1 MQTLRILFVCLLLG
15 IGPVTV
21 NLAREVKLLD
31 MDGKLGDAFGY
42 VAISGDTAIVGAKGN
57 DDPVQNGGAAH
68 IFVRSKGEDNWIHH
82 QKLAPPD
89 VNNESQFGKA
99 VGISGKYAI
108 GGALEDD
115 FKFQNAGSAYIYERT
130 GKSWPQREK
139 LIASDAAGGD
149 EFGTSV
155 AISGDTAIVGAPR
168 HDGNKGKD
176 SGSVY
181 VFVNI
186 GRRWKEQATFTASDV
201 SAGDQLGTSVAIS
214 RDTVIVGAPGK
225 ADAGRESGAAYI
237 FVRNGE
243 KWKQQ
248 AKLTASDT
256 AKRDKFGISVA
267 INRNTV
273 IVGALGKADAGASSG
288 AAYIF
293 VRNGEKWKQQVK
305 LTAADG
311 AQLDKFGISVSIS
324 HNTAIVGASG
334 ADGGGKNAGAAYSFQ
349 RTGTSWEQRAKVI
362 PSDATESDQ
371 FGVSVAIGGEF
382 VIVGTTG
389 RDTFKG
395 VAYIYRS
402 IEDFHPV
409 EPFGLTVTTL
419 GQVKRTALY
428 QNFPNPFNPETWL
441 PYRLASAAQVTL
453 RIYNVQGQLVRE
465 LDPGLQQPGGYLSR
479 ENAAYW
485 DGTDQVGDAVSSG
498 VYFYTLQANTFEA
511 TRSMVILK

>member
-21 NLAREVKLLD
+21 ILAREVKILD
-31 MDGKLGDAFGY
+31 MDGKLGDTFGY
-42 VAISGDTAIVGAKGN
+42 VSISGDTAIVGAKGN

-68 IFVRSKGEDNWIHH
+68 IFVRSNGEDNWVHH

-139 LIASDAAGGD
+139 L
-149 EFGTSV
+149 
-155 AISGDTAIVGAPR
+155 
-168 HDGNKGKD
+168 
-176 SGSVY
+176 
-181 VFVNI
+181 
-186 GRRWKEQATFTASDV
+186 TASDV

-225 ADAGRESGAAYI
+225 ADAGKESGAAYI

-243 KWKQQ
+243 KWNQQ

-256 AKRDKFGISVA
+256 AQRDKFGISVA

-293 VRNGEKWKQQVK
+293 VRNGEKWNQQAK

-311 AQLDKFGISVSIS
+311 AQLDKFGISVSIF

-334 ADGGGKNAGAAYSFQ
+334 ADDGEKNAGAAYSFQ
-349 RTGTSWEQRAKVI
+349 RTGTSWEQRAKII

-371 FGVSVAIGGEF
+371 WGIRHR
-382 VIVGTTG
+382 
-389 RDTFKG
+389 RDYG
-395 VAYIYRS
+395 A
-402 IEDFHPV
+402 
-409 EPFGLTVTTL
+409 
-419 GQVKRTALY
+419 
-428 QNFPNPFNPETWL
+428 
-441 PYRLASAAQVTL
+441 
-453 RIYNVQGQLVRE
+453 
-465 LDPGLQQPGGYLSR
+465 
-479 ENAAYW
+479 
-485 DGTDQVGDAVSSG
+485 
-498 VYFYTLQANTFEA
+498 
-511 TRSMVILK
+511 